1 MIPNAFWLANHC
13 ACHYLPLLFSC
24 HLYFWMKLI
33 DWLTFR
39 KEILIG
45 ISEESIGFSSIL
57 WISSIK
63 KEEKKKRFHIHVC
76 LLHIH
81 SNCLDEKLMSGE
93 VVQSV
98 VLLHISIFIHKYC
111 RDMKCRYMKQWASVS
126 DQDVNS
132 CLVEWQI
139 CIQIL
144 DSDVTQFLFC
154 FADLYMKFYWSIN
167 TRSRCIFVAE
177 YLISDTSKV

>member
-1 MIPNAFWLANHC
+1 MLSDWPTTVPVTTFHCFLAAIFISEWSSLIGSLSGKRFWLV
-13 ACHYLPLLFSC
+13 LVKSV
-24 HLYFWMKLI
+24 
-33 DWLTFR
+33 
-39 KEILIG
+39 
-45 ISEESIGFSSIL
+45 GFSGIL